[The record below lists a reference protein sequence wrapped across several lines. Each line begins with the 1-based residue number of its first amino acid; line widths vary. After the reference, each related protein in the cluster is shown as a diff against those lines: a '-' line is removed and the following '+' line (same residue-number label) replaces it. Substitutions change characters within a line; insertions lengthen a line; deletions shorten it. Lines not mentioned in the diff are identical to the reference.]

1 MLLRGKIPDQVALKN
16 LVQNIITSTS
26 FLSFNG
32 FYFVVMFCAIRQIL
46 NYDFFGSNEFTKN
59 ILPILARHSDVT
71 IIIHLDSF
79 PLGLQVFWPSSS
91 RDNPEDRCWRLMSAM
106 L

>member
-46 NYDFFGSNEFTKN
+46 NYDFFG
-59 ILPILARHSDVT
+59 
-71 IIIHLDSF
+71 
-79 PLGLQVFWPSSS
+79 
-91 RDNPEDRCWRLMSAM
+91 
-106 L
+106 